1 MNRKWRCRLIQA
13 AAAILLMGGV
23 EALFYTFGVSPY
35 RLGGTAFSSTA
46 YQLLL
51 ALLYFL
57 DVPILACVAG
67 YRKWDGAL
75 FGYGVTVGLQLAS
88 MEILGA
94 PFYGIA
100 LRFGSWKAALWILAV
115 CNALLAL
122 GAYLFGR
129 FLRRRGWGLSVPG
142 EH

>member
-1 MNRKWRCRLIQA
+1 MNKKWRSRLIQT
-13 AAAILLMGGV
+13 AAAILLVGGV
-23 EALFYTFGVSPY
+23 EALFYTFGVTPDK
-35 RLGGTAFSSTA
+35 LGGISFSSTA
-46 YQLLL
+46 YQFLL

-67 YRKWDGAL
+67 YRKWIGAL
-75 FGYGVTVGLQLAS
+75 FGYGVMVGLQLAS

-100 LRFGSWKAALWILAV
+100 LRFENWKAVLWILAV
-115 CNALLAL
+115 CNALLTL
-122 GAYLFGR
+122 GAYLLGQ